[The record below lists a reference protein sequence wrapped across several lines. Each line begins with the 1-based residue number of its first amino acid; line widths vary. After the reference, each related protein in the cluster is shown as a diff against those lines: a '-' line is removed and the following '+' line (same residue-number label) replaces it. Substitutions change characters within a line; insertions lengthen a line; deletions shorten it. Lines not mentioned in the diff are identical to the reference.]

1 MYVPSLADQWVY
13 RQFCAAQ
20 AVAKCQL
27 GISALGERIRL
38 LQSTGTRCAVV
49 GHPVVSTPMKAGP

>member
-1 MYVPSLADQWVY
+1 MYVASPADQWVY

-27 GISALGERIRL
+27 GISALGERIDF
-38 LQSTGTRCAVV
+38 C
-49 GHPVVSTPMKAGP
+49 KAPALDVL